1 VAAKDKPYKL
11 YRGGRTRGPVRPLR
25 EEANGRDGK
34 RPKTD
39 GDGAPKRR
47 RGRRWRRIVLLVL
60 VGLIVFLLV
69 WATIGYLAVNRG
81 VKAANDRLPDSARAA
96 LSEPNGSL
104 LTTSQNILLLGADN
118 GGAAPGRQ
126 GTGRSDSIMIVRT
139 DPDRHR
145 LAYLSLPRDLYVP
158 IPGRGNDK
166 INAAYAFGGPAL
178 TIKTVQALTGIPINH
193 VIVVDFSTFR
203 TVIDAVGGITVF
215 NPKAVLSNPFD
226 CPLKGPEKCAEFKGW
241 HFDKGEI
248 HMDGQRAL
256 VYARIRENQLDP
268 GESDITRGE
277 RQQRVVQG
285 LTDKIVGVGGFF
297 RMPFIGDDVTEP
309 LAMDLSTNE
318 LLQLTWVR
326 WRASDKNTLR
336 CRLGGTP
343 SSANGASVLQLSE
356 DNPKIIDMITNP
368 DAAPQP
374 PPPGQP
380 FAPGCFVGRAGG

>member
-25 EEANGRDGK
+25 EQLDGGDGK
-34 RPKTD
+34 RPKAPT
-39 GDGAPKRR
+39 DGAPKPRR
-47 RGRRWRRIVLLVL
+47 RRRWKRIVLLVVL
-60 VGLIVFLLV
+60 GLIVFMLV
-69 WATIGYLAVNRG
+69 WATLGYLAVNRG
-81 VKAANDRLPDSARAA
+81 VKAANERLPDSARAA

-118 GGAAPGRQ
+118 GGAAKDRQ

-158 IPGRGNDK
+158 IPGHGNDK
-166 INAAYAFGGPAL
+166 INAAYAYGGPAL
-178 TIKTVQALTGIPINH
+178 AIETVQNLTGIPINH
-193 VIVVDFSTFR
+193 VIVVDFSTFPS
-203 TVIDAVGGITVF
+203 VIDAVGGITVF
-215 NPKAVLSNPFD
+215 NPKRILSNPFD
-226 CPLKGPEKCAEFKGW
+226 CPLKGAEECATFKGW
-241 HFDKGEI
+241 SFNKGEI
-248 HMDGQRAL
+248 ELNGKRAL

-268 GESDITRGE
+268 GESDITRAE

-297 RMPFIGDDVTEP
+297 RMPFIGDDVVEP
-309 LAMDLSTNE
+309 LAMDLSTLE
-318 LLQLTWVR
+318 LLELTWVR
-326 WRASDKNTLR
+326 WRASDKATLR

-343 SSANGASVLQLSE
+343 ASANGASILQLSE
-356 DNPKIIDMITNP
+356 DNPKIVDMVTNP

-374 PPPGQP
+374 PPKGQP

>member
-25 EEANGRDGK
+25 EEANGRDEK
-34 RPKTD
+34 RPKTE
-39 GDGAPKRR
+39 GDGKPKPR
-47 RGRRWRRIVLLVL
+47 RGRRWRRIVLLLVL
-60 VGLIVFLLV
+60 GLIVFLLV

-118 GGAAPGRQ
+118 GGAAAGRQ
-126 GTGRSDSIMIVRT
+126 GTGRSDSVMIVRT

-158 IPGRGNDK
+158 IPGRGTDK
-166 INAAYAFGGPAL
+166 INAAYAYGGPAL
-178 TIKTVQALTGIPINH
+178 TIKTVQALTGMPINH
-193 VIVVDFSTFR
+193 VIIVDFSTFP

-215 NPKAVLSNPFD
+215 NPKPVLSNPFD
-226 CPLKGPEKCAEFKGW
+226 CPLKTPEQCAGFKGW
-241 HFDKGEI
+241 RFDKGEI
-248 HMDGQRAL
+248 HLDGHRAL
-256 VYARIRENQLDP
+256 IYARIRENQLDP

-285 LTDKIVGVGGFF
+285 LTDKIVGIGGFF

-343 SSANGASVLQLSE
+343 TSANGASVLQLSE
-356 DNPKIIDMITNP
+356 DNPKVIDMITNP

>member
-25 EEANGRDGK
+25 EQLDGGDGK
-34 RPKTD
+34 RPKAPA
-39 GDGAPKRR
+39 DGAPKPRR
-47 RGRRWRRIVLLVL
+47 RRRWKRIVLLVVL
-60 VGLIVFLLV
+60 GLIVFMLV
-69 WATIGYLAVNRG
+69 WATLGYLAVNRG
-81 VKAANDRLPDSARAA
+81 VKAANERLPDSARAA

-118 GGAAPGRQ
+118 GGAAKDRQ

-158 IPGRGNDK
+158 IPGHGNDK
-166 INAAYAFGGPAL
+166 INAAYAYGGPAL
-178 TIKTVQALTGIPINH
+178 AIETVENLTGIPINH
-193 VIVVDFSTFR
+193 VIVVDFSTFPS
-203 TVIDAVGGITVF
+203 VIDAVGGITVF
-215 NPKAVLSNPFD
+215 NPKRILSNPFD
-226 CPLKGPEKCAEFKGW
+226 CPLKGAEECATFKGW
-241 HFDKGEI
+241 SFNKGEI
-248 HMDGQRAL
+248 ELNGKRAL

-268 GESDITRGE
+268 GESDITRAE

-297 RMPFIGDDVTEP
+297 RMPFIGDDVVEP
-309 LAMDLSTNE
+309 LAMDLSTLE
-318 LLQLTWVR
+318 LLELTWVR
-326 WRASDKNTLR
+326 WRASDKATLR

-343 SSANGASVLQLSE
+343 SSANGASILQLSE
-356 DNPKIIDMITNP
+356 DNPKIVDMVTNP

-374 PPPGQP
+374 PPKGQP